1 MRESYVLVLLS
12 NVIVHL
18 FTHPLLPSLLQFYI
32 MSMSLFGLGMV
43 VWFFFR
49 CVQQNFDGK
58 YHPLT
63 PTIQ

>member
-1 MRESYVLVLLS
+1 MYLSVLLS